1 MSAMG
6 TVCQPQV
13 VDWSAMFWSEYP
25 RDVVRVAGADAATYL
40 QSQVSQDLRGLAVG
54 ASALTF
60 LLEPTGKVV
69 VLARVRRAAD
79 DEFVLDTDAG
89 FGELM
94 VARLN
99 RFRIRVKAEVESL
112 DWRCVAVRPEGDE
125 QSAADIAAVDGAL
138 PSWGEGIDLLAP
150 AVEPPSCRAGTAAD
164 LLAARIDAAWPAMG
178 SEIVP
183 GETIPA
189 ETGVVSAA
197 VSFTKGCYPGQE
209 LVERMDSRSAS
220 APRHVERVDVAAG
233 TVPGD
238 PYLID
243 GEQAGVVTSVAGTAA
258 LALVRRSARRD
269 AG

>member
-1 MSAMG
+1 
-6 TVCQPQV
+6 
-13 VDWSAMFWSEYP
+13 
-25 RDVVRVAGADAATYL
+25 
-40 QSQVSQDLRGLAVG
+40 
-54 ASALTF
+54 
-60 LLEPTGKVV
+60 
-69 VLARVRRAAD
+69 
-79 DEFVLDTDAG
+79 
-89 FGELM
+89 
-94 VARLN
+94 
-99 RFRIRVKAEVESL
+99 
-112 DWRCVAVRPEGDE
+112 
-125 QSAADIAAVDGAL
+125 
-138 PSWGEGIDLLAP
+138 
-150 AVEPPSCRAGTAAD
+150 
-164 LLAARIDAAWPAMG
+164 MG

-233 TVPGD
+233 AVPGD
-238 PYLID
+238 PYLVD